1 MTISSCS
8 LGHCYFWT
16 LISLCRLFQMYP
28 WLINNLIEILNLA
41 TTLNFNFVSEEK
53 DSNSITN
60 LSRKHC
66 NWKTED

>member
-1 MTISSCS
+1 
-8 LGHCYFWT
+8 
-16 LISLCRLFQMYP
+16 MYP